1 MPTLE
6 LTNEQVIQLVKQL
19 PPDQQKMLLQHLL
32 TSVWGTWEE
41 LSRYGAARVRQVAA
55 QCGLDWDAM
64 SEAQR
69 EAFIDDLITGDR
81 RHLLPLG
88 SYQGISIVTAAEFL
102 ALMSTR

>member
-19 PPDQQKMLLQHLL
+19 PPDQQEVLLQHLL

-55 QCGLDWDAM
+55 QRGLDWDAM
-64 SEAQR
+64 SEEER
-69 EAFIDDLITGDR
+69 EAFIDDLVHEDR
-81 RHLLPLG
+81 
-88 SYQGISIVTAAEFL
+88 QC
-102 ALMSTR
+102 ST